1 MDKEGVKPSRIFYHK
16 ALIQIAK
23 EGDSVFLAKV
33 LDKMDSDGIFKTS
46 KTYSIMI
53 RCMRNNLELERAL
66 DTVEEMEKLKLIPS
80 LNAYLDVAELC
91 VLANESSLAY
101 SILRKAELSYELTE
115 KQNHYYMLSLRCAVL
130 SDDYKVLKDIW
141 DTCVNKKQIKPD
153 LGLCNYAMIVA
164 ARLEDPHLAYDILHT
179 IQDLGYPYSEHH
191 FHCLLEAFT
200 STLDMKNTFLVFNA
214 MRKAGIIPTIATS
227 SSVAQKL
234 GTDMNAIHRAKE
246 ALREIENVDIVA
258 FNLVI
263 HAYAYN
269 GNFEESMSTF
279 AMAKE
284 LNVIPNIDTL
294 NSLLDACI
302 HARNPDHGVSILNL
316 FKKNGIQPTTATLSK
331 MIVLMCTTE
340 HFEDAF
346 MYLEKIKETGDI
358 PYRGSYYRLIKK
370 LAASNDPRMPMAIE
384 DMKACGYSFSPY
396 LQQYI
401 DDKEELKEKRARK
414 RELLASN
421 LPE

>member
-1 MDKEGVKPSRIFYHK
+1 M
-16 ALIQIAK
+16 
-23 EGDSVFLAKV
+23 
-33 LDKMDSDGIFKTS
+33 
-46 KTYSIMI
+46 
-53 RCMRNNLELERAL
+53 
-66 DTVEEMEKLKLIPS
+66 
-80 LNAYLDVAELC
+80 
-91 VLANESSLAY
+91 
-101 SILRKAELSYELTE
+101 
-115 KQNHYYMLSLRCAVL
+115 
-130 SDDYKVLKDIW
+130 
-141 DTCVNKKQIKPD
+141 KPD
-153 LGLCNYAMIVA
+153 LGLCNYAMVVA

-191 FHCLLEAFT
+191 FCCLLEAFA
-200 STLDMKNTFLVFNA
+200 STLDMKNTFLVFNT
-214 MRKAGIIPTIATS
+214 MRKAGIAPSIATS

-234 GTDMNAIHRAKE
+234 GNDMNAIHRAKE
-246 ALREIENVDIVA
+246 ALRSIENVDIVA

-302 HARNPDHGVSILNL
+302 HAREPDNGVSILNL
-316 FKKNGIQPTTATLSK
+316 FEKNGIQPTTATLSK
-331 MIVLMCTTE
+331 MIVLMCTKE

-346 MYLEKIKETGDI
+346 IYLEKIKEMGNI

-370 LAASNDPRMPMAIE
+370 LAASNDPRISMAIE
-384 DMKACGYSFSPY
+384 DMKACGYSLSPY

-414 RELLASN
+414 KELLAST
-421 LPE
+421 LSQ